1 MTLDFVRELLSGG
14 RAAWDRFVREHRLVA
29 FKAVHAAAR
38 RFGASEADVE
48 DAVSEVFL
56 ELLKDDGRVLKS
68 YRGGAA
74 FTTWL
79 TVVAHRVAIREF
91 TRKKPPIPPSR
102 EPRRSDSEI
111 LAQLEKLPERDR
123 RALVMFHI
131 EEKSYRDLSAEL
143 RIPLDQVGM
152 LLLRARESLA
162 NLLTRKE

>member
-1 MTLDFVRELLSGG
+1 MTLDFVRELLAGG

-38 RFGASEADVE
+38 RFVASEADVE

-56 ELLKDDGRVLKS
+56 ELLKDDARVLKS
-68 YRGGAA
+68 YRGDSK

-79 TVVAHRVAIREF
+79 TVVAHRVAVREF
-91 TRKKPPIPPSR
+91 SRKKPPIPPSK
-102 EPRRSDSEI
+102 EPRRSDPEI

-131 EEKSYRDLSAEL
+131 EEKSYREIAAEL
-143 RIPLDQVGM
+143 RIPLDQIGM
-152 LLLRARESLA
+152 LLLRAREALA
-162 NLLTRKE
+162 KILR